1 MRQWIQ
7 IVFRFRLP
15 TGSQQVELIA
25 NGVGAKLSFQVIGPT
40 TEVAFVEELIQQHFG
55 SLNVVPRE
63 LFQFLQQDSW
73 VKEAFL
79 PPELLSGDLVNNSM
93 RDPVSFQ
100 KQPLGAK
107 LVEAGILEQSELDQL
122 LLDYQ
127 PFAEQQRFGEFLRLN
142 FKVTAEV
149 MEFLLN
155 PLCYEDG
162 GFNQKR
168 LGERLR
174 DLGLIDDAALEK
186 ALEQQQKSGG
196 LLGEILAR
204 QGELSPV
211 AARFFSKVKLDGQG
225 GIDYDTPSGQDA
237 GVQR

>member
-1 MRQWIQ
+1 MLVVTSIDLDM
-7 IVFRFRLP
+7 FRFRLP

-25 NGVGAKLSFQVIGPT
+25 NGVGAKLSFQVLGPT

-55 SLNVVPRE
+55 SLNIAPRE

-73 VKEAFL
+73 VQEAFL
-79 PPELLSGDLVNNSM
+79 TPELLSGDLVSSSKNEP
-93 RDPVSFQ
+93 PVTFQ

-155 PLCYEDG
+155 PLCYQDA

-174 DLGLIDDAALEK
+174 DLGIINDEALDK

-196 LLGEILAR
+196 LLGEILAQ

-211 AARFFSKVKLDGQG
+211 AARFFSKVQLDGQG
-225 GIDYDTPSGQDA
+225 GIDYDTP
-237 GVQR
+237 

>member
-1 MRQWIQ
+1 M
-7 IVFRFRLP
+7 FRFRLP

-25 NGVGAKLSFQVIGPT
+25 NGVGAKLSFQVLGPS

-55 SLNVVPRE
+55 SLNVAPKE
-63 LFQFLQQDSW
+63 LFQFLQQDPW

-79 PPELLSGDLVNNSM
+79 TPELLSGDLVSSSVNEL
-93 RDPVSFQ
+93 PVTFQ

-107 LVEAGILEQSELDQL
+107 LVEAGILKPSELDQL
-122 LLDYQ
+122 LIDYQ
-127 PFAEQQRFGEFLRLN
+127 PFAKQQRFGEFLRLN
-142 FKVTAEV
+142 FKVSAEV

-155 PLCYEDG
+155 PLGYQNA

-174 DLGLIDDAALEK
+174 DLGLIDDVALEK
-186 ALEQQQKSGG
+186 ALERQRESGG
-196 LLGEILAR
+196 LLGQILAR
-204 QGELSPV
+204 QGDLSPV
-211 AARFFSKVKLDGQG
+211 AARFFSNVQLDDEG
-225 GIDYDTPSGQDA
+225 GIDYETISNQDA